1 MKLRNEVF
9 MKKLIVLCMTLF
21 VVSCNNYNRTAL
33 QSMNEQNILEDDQI
47 NEKITFDQ
55 VKANVFTTSCQGC
68 HSGISLELD
77 FSTHEVTQK
86 FSEEIFNRVFVVQNM
101 PPRTG
106 LTDEQKLLLQTWLQQ
121 GSPQ

>member
-1 MKLRNEVF
+1 
-9 MKKLIVLCMTLF
+9 MKKLIVLFMTLF

-33 QSMNEQNILEDDQI
+33 ANTSEQQNTQTDGPPEQPDQPI
-47 NEKITFDQ
+47 ERIAFDQ
-55 VKANVFTTSCQGC
+55 VKASVFTTSCRGC
-68 HSGISLELD
+68 HSGIGLELD

-86 FSEEIFNRVFVVQNM
+86 FSEEIFNRVFVAQNM
-101 PPRTG
+101 PPRGG